1 MSHFRISNPRVL
13 TAFALEGLLIFGVLY
28 ALGVLTLA
36 VTPELGSGV
45 PVAGV
50 VFLDAVMFAI
60 CLFATRRT
68 WLGDGAGM
76 RREFILVSVV
86 CLIFA
91 AVAFV
96 TPILIDAGG
105 RLRLHSVLM
114 LEGALVVPISVMAL
128 RWARV
133 RWAFLDG
140 SRERILVVGIGG
152 PAQQLCRWLTRHES
166 KDYVVVGFAAEDP
179 DEVGRILSMGVR
191 VTADYDTLS
200 QFGMLH
206 ADRVIVALE
215 EKRGKLPLE
224 PLMQL
229 RLNGVAIEE
238 ATTFTERTSGKIAV
252 ETLLPSW
259 LIFSDG
265 FRTSMVR
272 AWIKRLID
280 LVLSMVH
287 IVVAAPLMILTAIVI
302 KLESPGPMLY
312 RQKRVGR
319 NGREFDLL
327 KFRSMGDN
335 AERLSGPTWASED
348 DPRVTRI
355 GRFIRK
361 FRIDELPQLFNVLR
375 GHMSFV
381 GPRPERRHFV
391 QDLEQQ
397 IPYYGLRMTVRPG
410 ITGWAQVQYP
420 YGASVEDAR
429 EKLKYDLYYIKN
441 GDALFD
447 LWIVLKT
454 IRVVLLQRGSR

>member
-1 MSHFRISNPRVL
+1 MSHFRLSNPRVL
-13 TAFALEGLLIFGVLY
+13 AAGVLESIVI
-28 ALGVLTLA
+28 LGVLWLLGSATVALIPDFGAGFSFGQVVFAEGVLFAVGLFAARRAWVSDATGLSREFALLTAICVLGAAAFVALWLVATKALQFPAVLMIQGALA
-36 VTPELGSGV
+36 VPLT
-45 PVAGV
+45 
-50 VFLDAVMFAI
+50 
-60 CLFATRRT
+60 
-68 WLGDGAGM
+68 
-76 RREFILVSVV
+76 
-86 CLIFA
+86 
-91 AVAFV
+91 
-96 TPILIDAGG
+96 
-105 RLRLHSVLM
+105 
-114 LEGALVVPISVMAL
+114 VMAS
-128 RWARV
+128 RWARLHWHV
-133 RWAFLDG
+133 LDG
-140 SRERILVVGIGG
+140 SRERILVVGTGG
-152 PAQQLCRWLTRHES
+152 PAQQLCRFLKRNRPN
-166 KDYVVVGFAAEDP
+166 DYTVVGFASEDP
-179 DEVGRILSMGVR
+179 TEVGRVLSMGAR
-191 VTADYDTLS
+191 VTSDYETLG

-265 FRTSMVR
+265 FRTSPLR
-272 AWIKRLID
+272 ASVKRAVD
-280 LVLSMVH
+280 LVLSTVH
-287 IVVAAPLMILTAIVI
+287 IIVAAPLMVLTALAIRM
-302 KLESPGPMLY
+302 ESRGPVLY
-312 RQKRVGR
+312 RQTRVGR

-327 KFRSMGDN
+327 KFRSMMDD
-335 AERLSGPTWASED
+335 AEKLSGPTWAEED
-348 DPRVTRI
+348 DPRITRV
-355 GRFIRK
+355 GKLIRR

-381 GPRPERRHFV
+381 GPRPERGHFV
-391 QDLEQQ
+391 RDLEQQ

-454 IRVVLLQRGSR
+454 IRVVLLRRGAR

>member
-1 MSHFRISNPRVL
+1 MSHFRLSNPRVL
-13 TAFALEGLLIFGVLY
+13 AAGVLESIMI
-28 ALGVLTLA
+28 LGVLWLLASATVGFAPDFDDGFSLRDVVIAEAVLFAVGLFAVRRAWVGDTTGLSREFALLLSICILGSAAFVALWILATGSLQFPAVLMIQGALA
-36 VTPELGSGV
+36 VPLT
-45 PVAGV
+45 
-50 VFLDAVMFAI
+50 
-60 CLFATRRT
+60 
-68 WLGDGAGM
+68 
-76 RREFILVSVV
+76 
-86 CLIFA
+86 
-91 AVAFV
+91 
-96 TPILIDAGG
+96 
-105 RLRLHSVLM
+105 
-114 LEGALVVPISVMAL
+114 VMAF
-128 RWARV
+128 RWARIHWHV
-133 RWAFLDG
+133 LDG
-140 SRERILVVGIGG
+140 SRERILVVGTGG
-152 PAQQLCRWLTRHES
+152 PAQQLCRFLKRSRPNHY
-166 KDYVVVGFAAEDP
+166 KVVGFASEDP
-179 DEVGRILSMGVR
+179 TEVGRVLSMGAR
-191 VTADYDTLS
+191 VTSDYETLG

-265 FRTSMVR
+265 FRTSPLR
-272 AWIKRLID
+272 AWIKRAID
-280 LVLSMVH
+280 LVLSLLH
-287 IVVAAPLMILTAIVI
+287 IVVAAPLMALTALAIRV
-302 KLESPGPMLY
+302 ESRGPVLY
-312 RQKRVGR
+312 RQTRIGR
-319 NGREFDLL
+319 NGKEFNLL
-327 KFRSMGDN
+327 KFRSMVDD
-335 AERLSGPTWASED
+335 AEKASGPTWAEED
-348 DPRVTRI
+348 DPRITRI
-355 GRFIRK
+355 GKLIRR

-381 GPRPERRHFV
+381 GPRPERGHFV
-391 QDLEQQ
+391 RDLEQQ

-454 IRVVLLQRGSR
+454 IRVVVLRRGAR